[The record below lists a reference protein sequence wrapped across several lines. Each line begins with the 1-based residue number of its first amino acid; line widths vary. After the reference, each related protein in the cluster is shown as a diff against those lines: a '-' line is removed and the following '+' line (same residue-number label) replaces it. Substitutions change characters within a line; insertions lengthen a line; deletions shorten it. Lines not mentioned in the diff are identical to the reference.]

1 MNLPKLEDIS
11 LGNRIAITVILVLV
25 ILLALALFGWWSGSW
40 EDDEARGYG
49 FGLASAATRPELCMD
64 ADTRERVRKLM
75 IEALDESLKSK
86 IEDLFA
92 VWLRDATDQPRRAQ
106 TGMNT
111 ALRAFIGARD
121 AAMKFNPPECSG

>member
-1 MNLPKLEDIS
+1 MSLGQRIS
-11 LGNRIAITVILVLV
+11 LTVILVLV
-25 ILLALALFGWWSGSW
+25 IIFLLAAIGYFTGNW
-40 EDDEARGYG
+40 EEDESAKPGYPM
-49 FGLASAATRPELCMD
+49 FALASADTQPELCMD

-106 TGMNT
+106 TGMNS
-111 ALRAFIGARD
+111 ALRAYVGARA
-121 AAMKFNPPECSG
+121 AAMRFNPPECSG